1 MPGKGYVKVAS
12 VLLIISAV
20 LSFIVYPVAGL
31 LLGYATMETGENLG
45 WIFVVVC
52 LLYTV
57 AAILQLMAGVKGMKG
72 CNTKESTGDLKKWG
86 KVVLVISIIAAIVNA
101 VNSILKQDSLAI
113 SIVSILLSFVIPGLY
128 IYGASLNEK
137 A

>member
-57 AAILQLMAGVKGMKG
+57 AAILQLMAGVKGIKG
-72 CNTKESTGDLKKWG
+72 CNIKESTGDLKKWG
-86 KVVLVISIIAAIVNA
+86 KVVLVISIIAAIVNT

>member
-1 MPGKGYVKVAS
+1 
-12 VLLIISAV
+12 
-20 LSFIVYPVAGL
+20 
-31 LLGYATMETGENLG
+31 
-45 WIFVVVC
+45 
-52 LLYTV
+52 
-57 AAILQLMAGVKGMKG
+57 MKG

-113 SIVSILLSFVIPGLY
+113 SIVSILLSFVIPALY

>member
-31 LLGYATMETGENLG
+31 MLGYATMKTGENLG

-72 CNTKESTGDLKKWG
+72 CNIKESAGDLKKWG
-86 KVVLVISIIAAIVNA
+86 KVVLAISIIAAVVN
-101 VNSILKQDSLAI
+101 VINSILKQDSLVQ
-113 SIVSILLSFVIPGLY
+113 SIVGVLLGFVIPVLY